1 MKTLR
6 SKNFLTALA
15 LLFIMTM
22 SQVGINAAVGSK
34 VSGRLKTRNNKPVMV
49 NGNKVASGMTVFSG
63 ANIQC
68 PEGVGATVDLGRL
81 GRLDLAPLTNMTV
94 TFTENEVSVKLI
106 SGCALLTTNKG
117 IKGTINSEDQTF
129 QTDPLKSS
137 SLSTCTA
144 GSTGPETSGTAIGA
158 GGAGGGISGAGAAA
172 IVGGAGA
179 AIGGAAAAAG
189 SKGSD
194 RGKAVSPSTPR

>member
-6 SKNFLTALA
+6 SKNLLTALA

-22 SQVGINAAVGSK
+22 SQVGINASVGAK
-34 VSGRLKTRNNKPVMV
+34 VSGRLKTRNNKPVIV

-63 ANIQC
+63 ASIQC

-106 SGCALLTTNKG
+106 SGCVLLTTNKD
-117 IKGTINSEDQTF
+117 IKGTVFSEGETYK
-129 QTDPLKSS
+129 TDSSKAS

-144 GSTGPETSGTAIGA
+144 GSVGPETSGVAIGA
-158 GGAGGGISGAGAAA
+158 GGAGGIGGAGAAA

-179 AIGGAAAAAG
+179 AVGGAAAAAG

-194 RGKAVSPSTPR
+194 RGKAVSPSTPQ